1 MGNYWITLRYL
12 FRIRMV
18 LILPWARRLS
28 LSSIHPDSS
37 RAIQTADR
45 NELSERSQSEE
56 SYERRVDSRRK
67 MSGMYSW
74 HNYTSTSARQNTDP
88 LLKNPSRLVRSGF
101 VIFDLI
107 SKQNL
112 DLRVDSERYR
122 IALSN
127 DMTLTV
133 TRLGA
138 FGTRFLTYIIWGHFA
153 ALSSVDLKSF
163 WSIDWLLW

>member
-1 MGNYWITLRYL
+1 M
-12 FRIRMV
+12 
-18 LILPWARRLS
+18 
-28 LSSIHPDSS
+28 
-37 RAIQTADR
+37 
-45 NELSERSQSEE
+45 
-56 SYERRVDSRRK
+56 DSRRK

-138 FGTRFLTYIIWGHFA
+138 FGTRFLTYKLFQSGCLIRASRADSNTLSVGCSISYA
-153 ALSSVDLKSF
+153 ATEWHNPQRVIQFPSKFRNDWSLWRSSRRIRRFHANTNFLISKS
-163 WSIDWLLW
+163 